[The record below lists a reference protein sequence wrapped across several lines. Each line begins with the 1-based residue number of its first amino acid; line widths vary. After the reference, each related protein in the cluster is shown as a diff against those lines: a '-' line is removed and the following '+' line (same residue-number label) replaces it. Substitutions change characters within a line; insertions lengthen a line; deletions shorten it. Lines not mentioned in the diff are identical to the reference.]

1 MKKENTQTHKT
12 LCTSR
17 ISLEC
22 RTWHELVAGFLA
34 AIHIYIYIVPWCHS
48 SNSLIHL
55 LEGFGRWGESEQI
68 TETGSVRTQDRLR
81 MQHDCLLFHNAAPS
95 STLNVFKSS
104 FWQLITMKK
113 SRHPPE
119 PNYSPHNNKRV
130 LSMRISHTEKEKKEK
145 EWRFNPGLFSC

>member
-1 MKKENTQTHKT
+1 
-12 LCTSR
+12 
-17 ISLEC
+17 
-22 RTWHELVAGFLA
+22 
-34 AIHIYIYIVPWCHS
+34 
-48 SNSLIHL
+48 
-55 LEGFGRWGESEQI
+55 
-68 TETGSVRTQDRLR
+68 

-145 EWRFNPGLFSC
+145 ESGGERGRPCLIDDRGSEGDSVVSRASRGQGSQTSACRFFYTGFVGAAQTADGEAGQMLLDENGIFVP